1 MLRIVKS
8 IHTLIW
14 LVMTGATILLFRAVL
29 LQSFD
34 LLFYISLG
42 LILAEIIVLT
52 INGWV
57 CPLTPLAARYTDNRS
72 DNFDIYLPGF
82 MARYN
87 KQIYSVI
94 LALIL
99 ITQLYQTMRGSR

>member
-57 CPLTPLAARYTDNRS
+57 SPLTPLAARYTDNQS

-99 ITQLYQTMRGSR
+99 IIQLYQTMRGSR

>member
-29 LQSFD
+29 VQSFD
-34 LLFYISLG
+34 FLFYISSG
-42 LILAEIIVLT
+42 LIMAEIVVLT

-57 CPLTPLAARYTDNRS
+57 CPVTPLAARYTDNRRA
-72 DNFDIYLPGF
+72 NFDIYLPNF
-82 MARYN
+82 IARYN

-94 LALIL
+94 LTLIL
-99 ITQLYQTMRGSR
+99 IIQIIQIVRGS